1 MSNLPKI
8 DYPLYK
14 IKVPS
19 LKKEY
24 MFRPFLVK
32 EEKLLLM
39 AKESDNPADVLSA
52 IKQIINNCSTD
63 PKFEVNKLA
72 LFDIE
77 YMFLKLRAIS
87 VDNKVKVSF
96 KDKEDEKVYD
106 FDVNLDDVEIKFPTK
121 IENNIKITDKSG
133 IIMKYPSATLYD
145 DQEFLNLEKDH
156 MFELII
162 RCIDSIYYEDNV
174 FNSKDYKKQ
183 ELNDFLEGLD
193 IKTFEKVQNF
203 LLSVPKIEYKINY
216 KNSMEHDREIVLS
229 SLNDFFT
236 LR

>member
-145 DQEFLNLEKDH
+145 DEEFLNLEKDH

>member
-1 MSNLPKI
+1 MSSLPKI

-19 LKKEY
+19 LKKDF

-39 AKESDNPADVLSA
+39 AKESDNPADMLST
-52 IKQIINNCSTD
+52 IKQIINNCSSD
-63 PKFEVNKLA
+63 PKFDIQKLA
-72 LFDIE
+72 LFDLE
-77 YMFLKLRAIS
+77 YIFLKLRAIS

-96 KDKEDEKVYD
+96 KDNEDEKVYD
-106 FDVNLDDVEIKFPTK
+106 FEVNLDDVEIKFPTK
-121 IENNIKITDKSG
+121 IDNNIKITEKSG
-133 IIMKYPSATLYD
+133 IIMKYPSADLYD
-145 DQEFLNLEKDH
+145 DKEFLSLEKDH

-162 RCIDSIYYEDNV
+162 RCIESIYYEDNV
-174 FNSKDYKKQ
+174 YNSKDYKKKD
-183 ELNDFLEGLD
+183 LNEFLEGLN

-216 KNSMEHDREIVLS
+216 KNSFDHDREILLS